1 MVAMIVF
8 IAPYEKLKD
17 EADELIPY
25 YDVPIK
31 TVVGDLDKGLLQ
43 AWDAIND
50 ESILVSRGGTAKLI
64 RENFKVDVIEVG
76 LSQMDLLRIF
86 KPYIARP
93 GRGQGRIAV
102 VGFHS
107 LTDPAEQL
115 CHVLDIPAIF
125 LPVNDEREVG
135 SRIEILA
142 NTEFDCLVGDM
153 VSIRYAAKLNVK
165 LHLIESGRD
174 AIRDALDK
182 AVVAAHN
189 IHFRKERDI
198 RLRAVLN
205 AVQEGVLSINKNGMV
220 EHLNQTASEL
230 VGPLTAAG
238 LPSDEILPLMD
249 IRETIEHQKP
259 VLGKL
264 LKIKKRDVAL
274 NLTPIVVGGT
284 VEGAVAVL
292 QDVSKIQAIEKKVRR
307 QLYAK
312 GLFAKHHFS
321 DILAQAE
328 NMRSCIAIA
337 RKYAKTSGN
346 IHIYGETG
354 TGKELLAQSIHNT
367 SPMNDGPF
375 VAINCGALPPTLL
388 ESELFGYVEGAFTG
402 AAKAGKAGFFE
413 LAHGGTIF
421 LDEINEL
428 DINLQGKLLRVLQER
443 EVIRIGDTKVI
454 PVSVRVI
461 SASNLSLTE
470 EINSGR
476 FRMDLFYRL
485 SVLDIRIPPLRERKE
500 DILPLFNYF
509 LGRNTAG
516 GPAKSAPLMPPMGL
530 LEKFTAYSWPGNVR
544 ELENIVEKW
553 VTLRELFD
561 EEKAVKIILEALP
574 DQNIDREDPALENML
589 QGNWAAIERNI
600 LQFIL
605 SREGG
610 NISRTARRLHMD
622 RQTLRHKI
630 M

>member
-1 MVAMIVF
+1 MIVF

-25 YDVPIK
+25 YDVPVK
-31 TVVGDLDKGLLQ
+31 TVVGDLDKGLSQ
-43 AWDAIND
+43 AWNAIND
-50 ESILVSRGGTAKLI
+50 EAILVSRGGTAKLI

-86 KPYIARP
+86 KPYI
-93 GRGQGRIAV
+93 GKKDRIAV

-115 CHVLDIPAIF
+115 CHILDIPAIF

-135 SRIEILA
+135 GCIETLV
-142 NTEFDCLVGDM
+142 TKKFDCLVGDM
-153 VSIRYAAKLNVK
+153 VSIRYASKLNVK

-174 AIRDALDK
+174 AIREALDK

-189 IHFRKERDI
+189 IHFRKERDL

-205 AVQEGVLSINKNGMV
+205 AVQEGVLSINKKGII
-220 EHLNQTASEL
+220 EHLNQTALEL

-238 LPSDEILPLMD
+238 LPSREILPLMD
-249 IRETIEHQKP
+249 IRETIEYKKP

-274 NLTPIVVGGT
+274 SLTPIVVGGT

-292 QDVSKIQAIEKKVRR
+292 QDVSKIQAIEKRVRQ

-312 GLFAKHHFS
+312 GLFAKHNFS
-321 DILAQAE
+321 DILANAE

-337 RKYAKTSGN
+337 ARYAKTSGN
-346 IHIYGETG
+346 IHISGETG

-367 SPMNDGPF
+367 SPVNDGPF

-388 ESELFGYVEGAFTG
+388 ESELFGYAEGAFTG
-402 AAKAGKAGFFE
+402 AAKGGKAGFFE
-413 LAHGGTIF
+413 MAHEGTIF

-443 EVIRIGDTKVI
+443 EVIRVGDTKVI

-461 SASNLSLTE
+461 SASNLSLMD

-476 FRMDLFYRL
+476 FRMDLYYRL

-500 DILPLFNYF
+500 DIIPLFNYF
-509 LGRNTAG
+509 LERNCS
-516 GPAKSAPLMPPMGL
+516 PEKKQQLMPSEGL
-530 LEKFTAYSWPGNVR
+530 LDTFMAYSWPGNVR

-553 VTLRELFD
+553 VTIRDLFD
-561 EEKAVKIILEALP
+561 EKKAVKIILDALP
-574 DQNIDREDPALENML
+574 AQNAGGENPALENML
-589 QGNWAAIERNI
+589 QGSWTAIEQNI
-600 LQFIL
+600 LRFIL
-605 SREGG
+605 NKEGG
-610 NISRTARRLHMD
+610 NISRTARRLHID
-622 RQTLRHKI
+622 RQTLRHKTI
-630 M
+630 

>member
-1 MVAMIVF
+1 MIVF

-17 EADELIPY
+17 EADELTPY

-31 TVVGDLDKGLLQ
+31 TVVGDLDKGLIQ
-43 AWDAIND
+43 AWNAIND
-50 ESILVSRGGTAKLI
+50 EAILVSRGGTAKLI

-76 LSQMDLLRIF
+76 LSQVDLLRIF
-86 KPYIARP
+86 KPYITR
-93 GRGQGRIAV
+93 QGRIAV

-107 LTDPAEQL
+107 LTDPAEEL
-115 CHVLDIPAIF
+115 CHILDIPAIF

-142 NTEFDCLVGDM
+142 NQEFDCLVGDM

-220 EHLNQTASEL
+220 EHLNQPASDL
-230 VGPLTAAG
+230 VGPLTATG
-238 LPSDEILPLMD
+238 LPSKEILPLTD
-249 IRETIEHQKP
+249 IRETIEYQKP

-284 VEGAVAVL
+284 VEGAVAIL
-292 QDVSKIQAIEKKVRR
+292 QDLSKIQVIEKKVQQ
-307 QLYAK
+307 QLYTK
-312 GLFAKHHFS
+312 GLFAKHNFS
-321 DILAQAE
+321 DILAVAE
-328 NMRSCIAIA
+328 NMSSCIALA
-337 RKYAKTSGN
+337 EKYARTSGN

-354 TGKELLAQSIHNT
+354 TGKELLAQSIHNA
-367 SPMNDGPF
+367 SPMKDGPF

-402 AAKAGKAGFFE
+402 AAKGGKAGFFE

-421 LDEINEL
+421 LDEINAL

-443 EVIRIGDTKVI
+443 ELIRLGDTRVI

-461 SASNLSLTE
+461 SASNLSLLDET
-470 EINSGR
+470 NAGR
-476 FRMDLFYRL
+476 FRMDLYYRL
-485 SVLDIRIPPLRERKE
+485 CVLDIKIPPLRERKE

-509 LGRNTAG
+509 LGRNTARDHE
-516 GPAKSAPLMPPMGL
+516 KKLCFTPPHGF
-530 LEKFTAYSWPGNVR
+530 LEKLMMYSWPGNVR

-553 VTLRELFD
+553 VALRELFD
-561 EEKAVKIILEALP
+561 EERAVQIILEALP
-574 DQNIDREDPALENML
+574 VRDIDRKNSDLENML
-589 QGNWAAIERNI
+589 QGDLAAIERKIVQCI
-600 LQFIL
+600 LNK
-605 SREGG
+605 EGG
-610 NISRTARRLHMD
+610 NISRTARRLHID